1 MAGMDMDWNLKK
13 LAQLF
18 EVLRLLLQKLLKNI
32 IMVCANWWNLLEIFL
47 IVSYLYLEDF
57 CVMLKVVSLGAG
69 YFKLLNCILFAEE
82 SVIQQ
87 KILVSSI

>member
-1 MAGMDMDWNLKK
+1 MAGMGMDWNFK
-13 LAQLF
+13 
-18 EVLRLLLQKLLKNI
+18 VLRLLLQKLLKNI

-57 CVMLKVVSLGAG
+57 CVMLKVVSLRAG

-82 SVIQQ
+82 SVIQH
-87 KILVSSI
+87 KVLVSSI

>member
-1 MAGMDMDWNLKK
+1 MAGMDMDWNFK
-13 LAQLF
+13 
-18 EVLRLLLQKLLKNI
+18 VLRLLLQKLLKNI

-69 YFKLLNCILFAEE
+69 YFKLLICRRICDSAQDIAE
-82 SVIQQ
+82 
-87 KILVSSI
+87 